1 MEDQPRTGKSAVIV
15 SIIGAIATI
24 SGIFLTD
31 ILDRDPSTEGLTAR
45 DIIEGKDCYLV
56 SLPSDCVVFRNRKL
70 SNAELDAVE
79 KGEAVA
85 EIEETELGSLC
96 NGDAVRHLGNS
107 GKFVKVLAYAK
118 NTGKYQIG
126 YVPKKWGRERTLEK
140 CN

>member
-31 ILDRDPSTEGLTAR
+31 ILNSDPSTEGLTAR

-56 SLPSDCVVFRNRKL
+56 SPASDCLVFRSREL
-70 SNAELDAVE
+70 SKSELAEVE
-79 KGEAVA
+79 AGNMEAYKD
-85 EIEETELGSLC
+85 TELGTLC

-118 NTGKYQIG
+118 NMGKYQIG
-126 YVPKKWGRERTLEK
+126 YVPKKRGRDRTLEK